1 MATKDQNEAEIRWI
15 IERWIDALRAKD
27 LDRLM
32 ASYETD
38 VVAFDAAAP
47 LRYIGVDAYRK
58 SWGDWFDTLDGPIDF
73 ELRDLAIAADD
84 RVAFAH
90 GLCHT
95 TAQRKS
101 GPRGDVWM
109 RWTAG
114 WKKLG
119 GSWLLVHEHV
129 SAPFDQRSRA
139 VLHATP

>member
-1 MATKDQNEAEIRWI
+1 MATQDQNEAEIHRI

-58 SWGDWFDTLDGPIDF
+58 SWGDWFATLDGPIDF
-73 ELRDLAIAADD
+73 ELRDLAIAAADH
-84 RVAFAH
+84 VAFAH

-95 TAQRKS
+95 TAQHKN

-114 WKKLG
+114 WKKIG
-119 GSWLLVHEHV
+119 GVWLLVHEHV
-129 SAPFDQRSRA
+129 SAPFDAKTRA